1 MKLRLVLADTDEEY
15 LDKFVECV
23 REYYADEIEIASF
36 TEVIELKNY
45 LAAEKVDMVLYSA
58 VFQGVIMQTPS
69 ILLVEDDQMNLG
81 EDIQVICKYRKSS
94 DIYKRIVQEVEKHV
108 Q

>member
-58 VFQGVIMQTPS
+58 VFQGVIMQ
-69 ILLVEDDQMNLG
+69 
-81 EDIQVICKYRKSS
+81 
-94 DIYKRIVQEVEKHV
+94 
-108 Q
+108 